1 MSKIRQPAVAGT
13 FYSSDPKKLNHEL
26 DILLSVSQPVQSLTS
41 VTGIIAPHAGYI
53 YSGKTAA
60 FAFNTLKDKKI
71 KNVIIIAPS
80 HRQYFDGISIYDG
93 DAFETPLG
101 IVEVNKEIALRL
113 IKGSD
118 IIFFGSVGHKE
129 EHAIEVQI
137 PFLQKVLSDIKIV
150 PIVMGDQKKNSVDD
164 LANQLSKVIDDET
177 IILASSDLSHYYS
190 KDEANLLDS
199 IVEKRIRDFDIDG
212 LQLDLENRYCEA
224 CGGGPIV
231 AMMKAAAFS
240 GKNKSLIL
248 NRSDSGDTSGDDS
261 QVVGYLSAV
270 IYGD

>member
-1 MSKIRQPAVAGT
+1 MNKIRRPAVAGT
-13 FYSSDPKKLNHEL
+13 FYSSDPKKLSQEL
-26 DILLSVSQPVQSLTS
+26 DLLLSVSQPSQILTS
-41 VTGIIAPHAGYI
+41 VTGIISPHAGYI

-60 FAFNTLKDKKI
+60 FAFNTLKDKKT
-71 KNVIIIAPS
+71 KNVVIIAPS
-80 HRQYFDGISIYDG
+80 HRQFFDGNSIYDG

-101 IVEVNKEIALRL
+101 IVEINKEVAFRL
-113 IKGSD
+113 ISGSKS
-118 IIFFGSVGHKE
+118 IYFSSAGHKE

-137 PFLQKVLSDIKIV
+137 PFLQKVLPDIKIV
-150 PIVMGDQKKNSVDD
+150 PIVMGNQEKESVDD
-164 LANQLSKVIDDET
+164 LANQISKIIDDET

-190 KDEANLLDS
+190 KQEANLLDS
-199 IVEKRIRDFDIDG
+199 IVEKRIRDFDFDG
-212 LQLDLENRYCEA
+212 LQVDLENRYCEA
-224 CGGGPIV
+224 CGGGPII
-231 AMMKAAAFS
+231 AMMKAANFS